1 MLLSL
6 HKMYSPGIGYN
17 CRQRICT
24 SFSMDVNKAFELI
37 QRKLYDWMR
46 DFIRMLPN
54 LLLATLVIVIGFYL
68 SKIISRFARKTFNRL
83 SHGAVITNLFGSFVY
98 IFCIG
103 ITLFIALSILGL
115 DKALTSMLAGA
126 GIAGLAFAFA
136 FQDIAA
142 NFMSGILITLRR
154 PLRVGDV
161 VKVKDYLGKVQ
172 TVNLRDTVIM
182 TFQGQMVIIP
192 NKEVLQN
199 PIENFSLSG
208 KRRMDLT
215 VGISYGEDLQAVK
228 DTTLKAVSSIS
239 GLSAGDPITFFYE
252 EFADS
257 SINCSLRI
265 WVATPEQPDYLRVR
279 SEAIQKIKQAYD
291 ETGITIPFPIRTLD
305 FGIKGGQTLGE
316 MPLQFAE
323 QNGKKASHNV
333 QC

>member
-1 MLLSL
+1 
-6 HKMYSPGIGYN
+6 
-17 CRQRICT
+17 
-24 SFSMDVNKAFELI
+24 MDVKKALELI
-37 QRKLYDWMR
+37 QQKLYDWMR
-46 DFIRMLPN
+46 DFIRLLPN
-54 LLLATLVIVIGFYL
+54 LLLAALVMVVGFYL
-68 SKIISRFARKTFNRL
+68 SKIISRIARKAFNRL
-83 SHGAVITNLFGSFVY
+83 SHGAVITHLFGSFVY
-98 IFCIG
+98 ISCIG
-103 ITLFIALSILGL
+103 ITVFIALSILGL

-161 VKVKDYLGKVQ
+161 VKVKDYMGKVQ
-172 TVNLRDTVIM
+172 TVNLRDTVLM

-199 PIENFSLSG
+199 PIENFSLLG

-215 VGISYGEDLQAVK
+215 VGVSYGEDLQKVK
-228 DTTLKAVSSIS
+228 DLTLKAVSSIP
-239 GLSAGDPITFFYE
+239 GLSPENPVTFFYE

-257 SINCSLRI
+257 SINFSIRI

-279 SEAIQKIKQAYD
+279 SEAIQNIKQAYD
-291 ETGITIPFPIRTLD
+291 EAGITIPFPIRTLD

-316 MPLQFAE
+316 MPLQLAG
-323 QNGKKASHNV
+323 QNGKEGLHNSFR
-333 QC
+333 